1 MPRSCAIRG
10 FTLLVF
16 LIAACAFFP
25 GPPLWARQAQAPA
38 KLLLDVDLSTYKA
51 ELDRISDGIKDRADI
66 PQLRQSLPRI
76 WHVRASDGAV
86 DVSTVWLAS
95 ELLKLE
101 QEPPKYDVIASGVRS
116 QLAAMRKSATE
127 LEAALQQPSSPG
139 AREHLD
145 KILDRREFA
154 GERGPSQMELFQARM
169 ARWIERQLFRLLSRL
184 HLGAQAGNAVSWGI
198 VAIAFFALCYWIV
211 QNLAGR
217 SRLQQASPEAA
228 ARWNDSRAW
237 AQDAL
242 AAAERGDYRE
252 AVHCAYWAA
261 IVRLETRGI
270 LKSDRART
278 PRESLRL
285 LDPHPRE
292 QKLLREFTSLFEL
305 VWYGYRPAS
314 ANDWSNA
321 RTHMENMGCLTGS
334 TAAIANS

>member
-1 MPRSCAIRG
+1 MPRSCATRG

-25 GPPLWARQAQAPA
+25 GPPLCARQAQAPA
-38 KLLLDVDLSTYKA
+38 KLLLDLDLSTYKA
-51 ELDRISDGIKDRADI
+51 ALDRIWAAVQHREDI

-76 WHVRASDGAV
+76 WHVRTSDGVV

-95 ELLKLE
+95 ELQKLE
-101 QEPPKYDVIASGVRS
+101 QEPAKYDMVASGVRS

-198 VAIAFFALCYWIV
+198 IAIAFFALCYWIV
-211 QNLAGR
+211 QNLPGR
-217 SRLQQASPEAA
+217 SRLQQPSQEVA

-237 AQDAL
+237 AQDA
-242 AAAERGDYRE
+242 
-252 AVHCAYWAA
+252 
-261 IVRLETRGI
+261 
-270 LKSDRART
+270 
-278 PRESLRL
+278 
-285 LDPHPRE
+285 
-292 QKLLREFTSLFEL
+292 
-305 VWYGYRPAS
+305 
-314 ANDWSNA
+314 
-321 RTHMENMGCLTGS
+321 
-334 TAAIANS
+334 